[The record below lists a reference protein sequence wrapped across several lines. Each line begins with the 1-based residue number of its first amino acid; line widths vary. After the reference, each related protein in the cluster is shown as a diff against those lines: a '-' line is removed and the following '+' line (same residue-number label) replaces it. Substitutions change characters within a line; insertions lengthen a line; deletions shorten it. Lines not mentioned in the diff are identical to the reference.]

1 MKRATAETWKA
12 IVAGSAADNDSLATI
27 RTCMQSFGY
36 DTERVRSTEAT
47 VMALSGR
54 TRAVVIASASLP
66 ELDAARLCRDVRAA
80 ARNAYVILLLDD
92 NTTDAIE
99 LAFEAGADDV
109 LSKPIG
115 DAELRARLN
124 LATRVVALEDYRNRM
139 HGEGMLLAEIAV
151 NTTLHSRRYLE
162 AELGREID
170 RARRFAHPVGILLA
184 QAQPGALDERMV
196 RTYGEL
202 LCEQLRCRVDWVAR
216 YGDRSFAVVLPETTL
231 DGAARVALRLQ
242 SSLDGDAMRSV
253 GLPSTLRT
261 NIGVSALDRA
271 STLDLP
277 SPQSLLAGAEAQL
290 LSATREGFGRIARG
304 YPKAH

>member
-1 MKRATAETWKA
+1 MRRATANTWKA
-12 IVAGSAADNDSLATI
+12 IVADADNDVLASV
-27 RTCMQSFGY
+27 RDCMQSFGY
-36 DTERVRSTEAT
+36 DTERVRSPDAI
-47 VMALSGR
+47 VSALAGR

-80 ARNAYVILLLDD
+80 AHNPYVILVLDD
-92 NTTDAIE
+92 DRGEAVD

-115 DAELRARLN
+115 EAELRARLN

-139 HGEGMLLAEIAV
+139 HGEGALLAEIAV

-162 AELGREID
+162 VELGRELD
-170 RARRFAHPVGILLA
+170 RARRFAHPVGVLLA
-184 QAQPGALDERMV
+184 QAQPGDLDERMV
-196 RTYGEL
+196 RVYGEL
-202 LCEQLRCRVDWVAR
+202 LCEHLRNRVDWVAR
-216 YGDRSFAVVLPETTL
+216 YGERSFAIVLPETTL

-253 GLPSTLRT
+253 GLPSMLRT
-261 NIGVSALDRA
+261 NIGVCAFDRA
-271 STLDLP
+271 STLDLA
-277 SPQSLLAGAEAQL
+277 SPESLLAGAEAQL
-290 LSATREGFGRIARG
+290 VSATREGFGRIARG

>member
-1 MKRATAETWKA
+1 VST
-12 IVAGSAADNDSLATI
+12 
-27 RTCMQSFGY
+27 SF
-36 DTERVRSTEAT
+36 
-47 VMALSGR
+47 
-54 TRAVVIASASLP
+54 P

-80 ARNAYVILLLDD
+80 ARSVHVIFLLDP
-92 NTTDAIE
+92 NSEEAIE

-109 LSKPIG
+109 LTEPI
-115 DAELRARLN
+115 AEVELRARLGI
-124 LATRVVALEDYRNRM
+124 ATRVLDLEEYRNRM
-139 HGEGMLLAEIAV
+139 RGEGALLAEIAQ

-162 AELGREID
+162 IELGRELD
-170 RARRFAHPVGILLA
+170 RAFRFAHPVGVLLA
-184 QAQPGALDERMV
+184 QAQRGDLDERMV
-196 RTYGEL
+196 RAYGEL
-202 LCEQLRCRVDWVAR
+202 LCEHLRNRVDWVAR

-253 GLPSTLRT
+253 GLPSLLRT
-261 NIGVSALDRA
+261 NIGVCAFDRA

-290 LSATREGFGRIARG
+290 VSATREGFGHIARG

>member
-1 MKRATAETWKA
+1 MKRATAKTWKA
-12 IVAGSAADNDSLATI
+12 ILADSDNEVLASI
-27 RTCMQSFGY
+27 RSCMQSFGY
-36 DTERVRSTEAT
+36 DTERVRSPDA
-47 VMALSGR
+47 VVSALAGR

-66 ELDAARLCRDVRAA
+66 ELDAAQLCREVRGA

-92 NTTDAIE
+92 NTTEAIE

-109 LSKPIG
+109 LPKPIG
-115 DAELRARLN
+115 DTELRARLN

-139 HGEGMLLAEIAV
+139 HGEGVLLAEISV

-162 AELGREID
+162 AELGRELD
-170 RARRFAHPVGILLA
+170 RARRFAHPVGVLLA
-184 QAQPGALDERMV
+184 QAQPGELDERMV
-196 RTYGEL
+196 RAYGEL
-202 LCEQLRCRVDWVAR
+202 LCEHLRSRVDWVAR
-216 YGDRSFAVVLPETTL
+216 YGERSFAVVLPETTL

-253 GLPSTLRT
+253 GLPSMLRT
-261 NIGVSALDRA
+261 NIGVCAFDRA

-277 SPQSLLAGAEAQL
+277 SAQSLLAGAEAQL
-290 LSATREGFGRIARG
+290 VSATREGFGRIARG

>member
-36 DTERVRSTEAT
+36 DTERVPSTEAT

-92 NTTDAIE
+92 NTTEAIE

-124 LATRVVALEDYRNRM
+124 LATRVVALEDYRSRM

-184 QAQPGALDERMV
+184 QAQPGAIDERMV

>member
-1 MKRATAETWKA
+1 MKRATARTWKA
-12 IVAGSAADNDSLATI
+12 IVADTDNDLLARI

-36 DTERVRSTEAT
+36 DTERVRSNDAT
-47 VMALSGR
+47 VSALSGR

-66 ELDAARLCRDVRAA
+66 DIDAARLCRDVRTA
-80 ARNAYVILLLDD
+80 ARNAYVVLLLEDD
-92 NTTDAIE
+92 TSAAID

-109 LSKPIG
+109 VTKPIG
-115 DAELRARLN
+115 EAELRARLN

-139 HGEGMLLAEIAV
+139 HGEGTLLAEIGV

-162 AELGREID
+162 VELGRELD

-184 QAQPGALDERMV
+184 QARPGDLDERMV
-196 RTYGEL
+196 RAFGEL
-202 LCEQLRCRVDWVAR
+202 LCEHLRGRVDWVAR
-216 YGDRSFAVVLPETTL
+216 YGDRLFAVVLPETTL

-253 GLPSTLRT
+253 GLPSMLRT
-261 NIGVSALDRA
+261 NIGVCAFDRGFMLDP
-271 STLDLP
+271 P
-277 SPQSLLAGAEAQL
+277 SPETLLAGAEAQL

>member
-1 MKRATAETWKA
+1 MKRATAEAWKA
-12 IVAGSAADNDSLATI
+12 IVADTDNDLSASI
-27 RTCMQSFGY
+27 RSCMQSFGY
-36 DTERVRSTEAT
+36 DTERIRSTET
-47 VMALSGR
+47 LVPALSGR

-66 ELDAARLCRDVRAA
+66 DLDAALLCRHVRAA
-80 ARNAYVILLLDD
+80 ASNAYVILLLDD
-92 NTTDAIE
+92 DNSESID

-109 LSKPIG
+109 ISRPIG
-115 DAELRARLN
+115 DRELRARLN

-139 HGEGMLLAEIAV
+139 HGEGMLLAEISAS
-151 NTTLHSRRYLE
+151 TTLHSRRYLE
-162 AELGREID
+162 VELGRELD

-184 QAQPGALDERMV
+184 QPQRGDLDERMV
-196 RTYGEL
+196 RAFGEL
-202 LCEQLRCRVDWVAR
+202 LCEHLRSRVDWVAR

-242 SSLDGDAMRSV
+242 SSLDGEAMRSA
-253 GLPSTLRT
+253 GLPSMLRT
-261 NIGVSALDRA
+261 NIGVCAFDRA
-271 STLDLP
+271 SALELP

>member
-1 MKRATAETWKA
+1 MKRATAKTWKA
-12 IVAGSAADNDSLATI
+12 IVADTDNDLLASI
-27 RTCMQSFGY
+27 RSCMQSFGY
-36 DTERVRSTEAT
+36 DTERVRSTEAL
-47 VMALSGR
+47 VSALTGR
-54 TRAVVIASASLP
+54 TRAVVIASASVA
-66 ELDAARLCRDVRAA
+66 ELDSARVCRAVRAST
-80 ARNAYVILLLDD
+80 RNGYVILVLDD
-92 NTTDAIE
+92 DTNEALE

-109 LSKPIG
+109 IAKPIG

-139 HGEGMLLAEIAV
+139 HGEGALLAEIAV

-162 AELGREID
+162 VELGRELD
-170 RARRFAHPVGILLA
+170 RARRFAHPVGVLLA
-184 QAQPGALDERMV
+184 QAQPGDLDERMV
-196 RTYGEL
+196 RAYGEL
-202 LCEQLRCRVDWVAR
+202 LCEHLRSRVDWVAR
-216 YGDRSFAVVLPETTL
+216 YGERSFAVVLPETTL

-253 GLPSTLRT
+253 GLPAMLRT
-261 NIGVSALDRA
+261 NIGVCAFDRA

-290 LSATREGFGRIARG
+290 VSATREGFGRIARG

>member
-1 MKRATAETWKA
+1 MMRATAKTWKA
-12 IVAGSAADNDSLATI
+12 IVAATDNDSLASV
-27 RTCMQSFGY
+27 RGCMQSFGY
-36 DTERVRSTEAT
+36 ETERVRSPEAI
-47 VMALSGR
+47 VPALSGR
-54 TRAVVIASASLP
+54 TRAVVIVSTSFP

-80 ARNAYVILLLDD
+80 ARSVHVIFLLDP
-92 NTTDAIE
+92 NSEEAIE

-109 LSKPIG
+109 LTEPI
-115 DAELRARLN
+115 AEVELRARLGI
-124 LATRVVALEDYRNRM
+124 ATRVLDLEEYRNRM
-139 HGEGMLLAEIAV
+139 RGEGALLAEIAQ

-162 AELGREID
+162 IELGRELD
-170 RARRFAHPVGILLA
+170 RAFRFAHPVGVLLA
-184 QAQPGALDERMV
+184 QAQRGDLDERMV
-196 RTYGEL
+196 RAYGEL
-202 LCEQLRCRVDWVAR
+202 LCEHLRNRVDWVAR

-253 GLPSTLRT
+253 GLPSLLRT
-261 NIGVSALDRA
+261 NIGVCAFDRA

-290 LSATREGFGRIARG
+290 VSATREGFGHIARG